1 MLPHMTPAQA
11 VIVLSFARR
20 LFVLNDTLI
29 TCDLVAHPN
38 RDTNMADQLNMNGLS
53 LDGPHGQGRSAYIPP
68 HMRGM
73 PPPQMDGPPGPAP
86 SMNGQMNGNAWNAPC
101 K

>member
-1 MLPHMTPAQA
+1 MERCTSLASNDSLTA
-11 VIVLSFARR
+11 VIFS
-20 LFVLNDTLI
+20 TPKP
-29 TCDLVAHPN
+29 PN
-38 RDTNMADQLNMNGLS
+38 KMADQLNMNGLS

-73 PPPQMDGPPGPAP
+73 PPPQMDGPPGPP
-86 SMNGQMNGNAWNAPC
+86 PPMNGQMNGNAWNAPS